1 MKVIKKKK
9 QRGSIILRIAV
20 FAFAAFVAGSLL
32 TQQVQIAEK
41 RRQLEDLQQEIRL
54 QEIKNG
60 DLEQALGDGSDQ
72 GDYVERIARES
83 LDYAKPN
90 ERVFVNIAGN

>member
-9 QRGSIILRIAV
+9 QRGSIILRVAV

-32 TQQVQIAEK
+32 
-41 RRQLEDLQQEIRL
+41 EDLQKEIRL
-54 QEIKNG
+54 QEIKNE

>member
-1 MKVIKKKK
+1 M
-9 QRGSIILRIAV
+9 
-20 FAFAAFVAGSLL
+20 L

-54 QEIKNG
+54 QEIKNE

>member
-41 RRQLEDLQQEIRL
+41 RRQLED
-54 QEIKNG
+54 IKNE

>member
-41 RRQLEDLQQEIRL
+41 RRQL
-54 QEIKNG
+54 
-60 DLEQALGDGSDQ
+60 
-72 GDYVERIARES
+72 
-83 LDYAKPN
+83 
-90 ERVFVNIAGN
+90 

>member
-1 MKVIKKKK
+1 MKVIKKKQ

-54 QEIKNG
+54 QEIKNEKYDLQPRIEAVDKGVDGIELPEG
-60 DLEQALGDGSDQ
+60 DVFHALPPFEC
-72 GDYVERIARES
+72 ERA
-83 LDYAKPN
+83 
-90 ERVFVNIAGN
+90 